1 MLPPIKIKLLDR
13 DKDMNLSQINPVKV
27 KVREIKNNEQN
38 LSFTHP
44 IKVKIC
50 DRDKNMGTA
59 YENKKAKVRE
69 KDGTVLVKDKRD
81 ILETDQ
87 ILEFLSNDYIKPI
100 RIKIST
106 LDLVYNWLYDLL
118 FKFNFITIIQ
128 AGFAI
133 VISFGRFTTKL
144 IFKAVSISTLS
155 LNFGKPIWKLKFKS
169 SVEKASSVFREEGLF
184 EALKVRHKLSGFTQ
198 ITEKNIPKV
207 SLLFNTPAI
216 TDTIIYD
223 IIPRTIGDLTYVE
236 SPLGQFTLGVSRLG
250 DSNTIGKEIADGRVV
265 SDLFYIKQIREEIK

>member
-38 LSFTHP
+38 LSFAHP

-69 KDGTVLVKDKRD
+69 KDGTILVKDKRD

-87 ILEFLSNDYIKPI
+87 ILEFLSNDYVKPI

-118 FKFNFITIIQ
+118 FKFNFAATIL

-133 VISFGRFTTKL
+133 VIQFGRFVTKL
-144 IFKAVSISTLS
+144 FFRMISPNALAVSYGKPRWVLKFWSSVEEALDIFKVEGLLNIIKFKVEAKTLVTITEDNV
-155 LNFGKPIWKLKFKS
+155 NFDPLKFKS
-169 SVEKASSVFREEGLF
+169 AP
-184 EALKVRHKLSGFTQ
+184 
-198 ITEKNIPKV
+198 ITKSAVYLTKK
-207 SLLFNTPAI
+207 
-216 TDTIIYD
+216 
-223 IIPRTIGDLTYVE
+223 RTIEELTTGTIEDQFSGDKTIFDIVYRVE
-236 SPLGQFTLGVSRLG
+236 VTQ
-250 DSNTIGKEIADGRVV
+250 ADP
-265 SDLFYIKQIREEIK
+265 DFYD